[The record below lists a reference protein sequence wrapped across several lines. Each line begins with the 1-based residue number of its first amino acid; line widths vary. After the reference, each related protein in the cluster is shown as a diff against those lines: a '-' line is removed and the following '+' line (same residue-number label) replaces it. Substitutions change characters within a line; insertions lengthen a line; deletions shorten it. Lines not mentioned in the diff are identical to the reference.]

1 MILKMCGRYQTV
13 PATTIS
19 SSELETLEC
28 VDLLGD
34 RRLAVR
40 CVVLVQN
47 TLADSLVQ
55 LTAGSNERSSS
66 SFLVSGLNGGVDG
79 ADGRLQLRLDCVV
92 AQAGLL
98 VGQDALLLG
107 LDIRHV

>member
-1 MILKMCGRYQTV
+1 MAGTNRCRPLPSVQLNWK
-13 PATTIS
+13 
-19 SSELETLEC
+19 TLEC

-34 RRLAVR
+34 RRLAV
-40 CVVLVQN
+40 CSVVLVQN

-66 SFLVSGLNGGVDG
+66 SFLVSGLNGRVDG
-79 ADGRLQLRLDCVV
+79 ADGSLQLGLDGVV
-92 AQAGLL
+92 TLASLL

-107 LDIRHV
+107 LDICHV